1 MAARDWKA
9 VRSWARDNGYE
20 VGNVGILKKAIVDS
34 LRPGGGRVM
43 MQTFGDW
50 LVDQQLDQPDCA
62 AVDDLIEVKAVS
74 LYRVLYLME
83 RGGKREDLQAAASL
97 RHWVG
102 LA

>member
-1 MAARDWKA
+1 
-9 VRSWARDNGYE
+9 
-20 VGNVGILKKAIVDS
+20 
-34 LRPGGGRVM
+34 M

>member
-1 MAARDWKA
+1 
-9 VRSWARDNGYE
+9 
-20 VGNVGILKKAIVDS
+20 
-34 LRPGGGRVM
+34 M

-62 AVDDLIEVKAVS
+62 AVDDLIEVKAV
-74 LYRVLYLME
+74 LME
-83 RGGKREDLQAAASL
+83 RGGKREGLQAAASL